1 MHKTVRLKNKV
12 QGDIDCG
19 PDLQVLILLSEMRA
33 IFNRARQV
41 RGQSKNLTSPS
52 RTVENYEKDSPQRPT
67 TSQAGA
73 IREAHRLQELIRFT
87 GRNMS
92 ALWKHFE
99 IHAVRDDSANS
110 VSLSPFHIQDCR
122 PHRPQRPGQVR
133 ELRKSLPGGPTSVSF
148 LISLSTIL
156 AIAEVDRHGPV
167 EYVLNS
173 FLAPF
178 DSFSTFSLV
187 TF

>member
-1 MHKTVRLKNKV
+1 LNKHAQPTPWSLCDALLSFVETVYRAWMHKTVRLKNKV

-73 IREAHRLQELIRFT
+73 KREAHRVQELIRLT

-92 ALWKHFE
+92 A
-99 IHAVRDDSANS
+99 
-110 VSLSPFHIQDCR
+110 
-122 PHRPQRPGQVR
+122 
-133 ELRKSLPGGPTSVSF
+133 
-148 LISLSTIL
+148 
-156 AIAEVDRHGPV
+156 
-167 EYVLNS
+167 
-173 FLAPF
+173 
-178 DSFSTFSLV
+178 
-187 TF
+187 